1 MKLTEYLHKLS
12 HDKSIPLDDRVVY
25 LHDTK
30 HDTYFTRVL
39 TVAHVDSDGAV
50 YIFAGEEP
58 FQDVKYIE
66 VVRAYTTTN
75 CINVFLGLEGL
86 IGNYGESEV

>member
-30 HDTYFTRVL
+30 NNTYFTRVL
-39 TVAHVDSDGAV
+39 TVAYVDSEGAV
-50 YIFAGEEP
+50 YVFAGEDP

-66 VVRAYTTTN
+66 VIKAYTTTN
-75 CINVFLGLEGL
+75 CINVLLGLEGL
-86 IGNYGESEV
+86 TGNYGESEV